1 MRKAKKSVRVEVIAL
16 SLFIVALVGYATFFT
31 VGSSVNAQMNIDAGG
46 TIKCAGEL
54 KKCQQMPETTEA
66 EKKAKQ
72 ECLKKNEKGATAII
86 CGTGKCTAFCEQGIC
101 RGDGGNPGC
110 PKASDKQ
117 ADGKQKE
124 EPKKDEGKGG
134 GGEPPKMPEIP
145 KKEPKKEEPKQDQ
158 KPCPTTSTSI
168 VSENGQQTT
177 VVGQNAGRSPG
188 ASQAVDQYG
197 RPCPTNA
204 PANFF
209 ASLKDNLLKF
219 LFASTTPLTSDDL
232 VGLTPEEQLQKI
244 SDLINGNPSLV
255 DKPARIEA
263 TNKLANQYE
272 KSGFQGT
279 VEQVVAHTNT
289 MSVDDINNAVN
300 NVQDDLKELA
310 KSQSAELTPSVID
323 SNPESSTNVINAV
336 TDWLKGWFG
345 F

>member
-1 MRKAKKSVRVEVIAL
+1 M
-16 SLFIVALVGYATFFT
+16 
-31 VGSSVNAQMNIDAGG
+31 
-46 TIKCAGEL
+46 
-54 KKCQQMPETTEA
+54 
-66 EKKAKQ
+66 
-72 ECLKKNEKGATAII
+72 
-86 CGTGKCTAFCEQGIC
+86 
-101 RGDGGNPGC
+101 
-110 PKASDKQ
+110 
-117 ADGKQKE
+117 
-124 EPKKDEGKGG
+124 
-134 GGEPPKMPEIP
+134 
-145 KKEPKKEEPKQDQ
+145 
-158 KPCPTTSTSI
+158 
-168 VSENGQQTT
+168 
-177 VVGQNAGRSPG
+177 
-188 ASQAVDQYG
+188 
-197 RPCPTNA
+197 
-204 PANFF
+204 
-209 ASLKDNLLKF
+209 
-219 LFASTTPLTSDDL
+219 
-232 VGLTPEEQLQKI
+232 GLTPEEQLQKI